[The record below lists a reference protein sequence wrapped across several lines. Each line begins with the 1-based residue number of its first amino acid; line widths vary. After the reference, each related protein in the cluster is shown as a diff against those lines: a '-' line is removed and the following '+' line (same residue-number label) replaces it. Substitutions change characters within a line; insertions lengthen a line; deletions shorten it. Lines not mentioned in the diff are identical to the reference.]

1 MSVEIDLMPDPVRR
15 GLATEGPIGCA
26 QTALITVDEVEFEQ
40 LWTPSTLELLARSY
54 WRFLRRRSLG
64 LVRMS
69 YGPGYRSINLVTE
82 RIPLLKFLEPEF
94 ETGAGHGLVKWP
106 IDRGLLVASEGR
118 GQGYLKIEVRRDEQR
133 PSADGRQSMTVTSEV
148 VNFYPWI
155 RGTGWF
161 SRLGTWIYSQTQL
174 RIHMWLTRGYLRS
187 LRGVPEEVLRA
198 GEDPHPGPPDT

>member
-1 MSVEIDLMPDPVRR
+1 
-15 GLATEGPIGCA
+15 
-26 QTALITVDEVEFEQ
+26 
-40 LWTPSTLELLARSY
+40 
-54 WRFLRRRSLG
+54 
-64 LVRMS
+64 MS

-82 RIPLLKFLEPEF
+82 HIPLLKFLEPQF
-94 ETGAGHGLVKWP
+94 EVGGDYGLVKWP
-106 IDRGLLVASEGR
+106 INRGLLVAREGR

-133 PSADGRQSMTVTSEV
+133 PSADGRESMTVTSEV

-187 LRGVPEEVLRA
+187 LRDVPEEVLRA